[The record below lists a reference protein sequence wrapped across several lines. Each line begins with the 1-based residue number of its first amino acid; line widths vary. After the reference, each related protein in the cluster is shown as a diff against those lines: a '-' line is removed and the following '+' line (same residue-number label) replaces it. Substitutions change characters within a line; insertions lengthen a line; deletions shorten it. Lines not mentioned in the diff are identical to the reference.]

1 MGFWAL
7 GVKWYP
13 DMKRVVLLLVFL
25 LPFAVAGQGP
35 APIAYR
41 ISLPE
46 PEHRWMQVEATFPD
60 LPPQPLQ
67 LRMSRSSPGRYA
79 RHEFAKNVFDVKVTD
94 AAGAALPVAQAAP
107 NGWDV
112 AKHPGAVRVTYR
124 IFGDQIDGTYL
135 SIDATHAHMNMPATL
150 MWARGLDER
159 PVTVQ
164 FVSPAGREWRVAS
177 QLFPAS
183 AETPAGKPG
192 AVMMFTAPNL
202 QYLMDSPTEFGG
214 FSLRTFQVPGGAT
227 TPTFRF
233 ALHHTGTDA
242 ELDAYVKDVERV
254 VREHRNVFGEYP
266 AFEGNTYT
274 FIADYLPWAEGDAM
288 EHRNSTILTS
298 ASSIRNNRLGLLGSV
313 SHEFF
318 HVWNVERIRPR
329 SLEPFNFEDANMSG
343 ELWFAEGFT
352 NYYEPLT
359 LVRAGLMTLDEFT
372 AGMANTINIV
382 TLAPGRAIRTAE
394 EMSRFAPFVDDATS
408 IDPTS
413 FTNTYISYY
422 TWGEAIGLGLD
433 LALRDRSN
441 GKVTLD
447 RFMRAMWEKYGKPGG
462 RRPGYVDNPYTIAD
476 LKNMLATVSGD
487 AKFADEFF
495 ARYIQG
501 HDVVEYARLL
511 ERAGLVLRPSSP
523 SEGYAGEITL
533 RDIQGRPRVG
543 EYVPFGSPAYA
554 AGLDKDD
561 VVLSIG
567 GTNVSSTGDV
577 ASAIRRGRPGD
588 SLSIVLERRGQRV
601 SSTLKLIADPRV
613 ELVAGE
619 RIGRMPTAAQR
630 AFRNQWLSSASGNTF

>member
-1 MGFWAL
+1 
-7 GVKWYP
+7 
-13 DMKRVVLLLVFL
+13 MKRALLFVLL
-25 LPFAVAGQGP
+25 LPFAVAGQGV

-46 PEHRWMQVEATFPD
+46 PEHRWMQVEVTFPD
-60 LPPQPLQ
+60 VPPAPLQ

-79 RHEFAKNVFDVKVTD
+79 RHEFAKNVFGVTVTD
-94 AAGAALPVAQAAP
+94 AAGAALPVTQPAAH
-107 NGWDV
+107 GWDV
-112 AKHPGAVRVTYR
+112 PRHPGTVRVRYR

-135 SIDATHAHMNMPATL
+135 SIDSTHAHMNMPATL

-159 PVTVQ
+159 PITVQ
-164 FVSPAGREWRVAS
+164 FVPPAGRAWRVAS
-177 QLFPAS
+177 QLLPGP
-183 AETPAGKPG
+183 TPTT
-192 AVMMFTAPNL
+192 FTAPNL

-214 FSLRTFQVPGGAT
+214 FSLRTFQVPGTPAP
-227 TPTFRF
+227 PTFRL
-233 ALHHTGTDA
+233 AVHHTGTDA
-242 ELDAYVKDVERV
+242 ELDGFAKDVERV

-274 FIADYLPWAEGDAM
+274 FIADYLPWADGDAM
-288 EHRNSTILTS
+288 EHRNSTVLTS

-343 ELWFAEGFT
+343 ELWFAEGVT
-352 NYYEPLT
+352 NYYEPLV

-372 AGMANTINIV
+372 AGMANTINVV
-382 TLAPGRAIRTAE
+382 TLSPGRAIRTAE

-408 IDPTS
+408 VDPTS
-413 FTNTYISYY
+413 FSNTYISYY

-441 GKVTLD
+441 GTVTLD
-447 RFMRAMWEKYGKPGG
+447 RFMRAMWEKHGKPGG

-476 LKNMLATVSGD
+476 LKTMLATVSGD
-487 AKFADEFF
+487 ATFADEFF

-501 HDVVEYARLL
+501 HDVVDYARLL

-523 SEGYAGEITL
+523 NEGYAGEITI
-533 RDIQGRPRVG
+533 RDVQGRPRLAQ
-543 EYVPFGSPAYA
+543 YVPFGSPASA
-554 AGLDKDD
+554 AGLEKDD

-567 GTNVSSTGDV
+567 GTNVSGAGDV
-577 ASAIRRGRPGD
+577 ASAIRRARPGD
-588 SLSIVLERRGQRV
+588 SLPIVFERRGQRV
-601 SSTLKLIADPRV
+601 TSALRVIADPRM
-613 ELVAGE
+613 ELVPGE
-619 RIGRMPTAAQR
+619 RIGRMPTAEQR
-630 AFRNQWLSSASGNTF
+630 RFRNQWLSSPSAGNTL